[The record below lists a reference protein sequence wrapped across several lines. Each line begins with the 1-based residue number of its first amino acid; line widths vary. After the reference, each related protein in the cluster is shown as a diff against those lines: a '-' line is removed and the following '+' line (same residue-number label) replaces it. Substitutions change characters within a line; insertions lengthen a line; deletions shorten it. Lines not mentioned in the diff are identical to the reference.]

1 MKGTCLPE
9 KAGTACG
16 AGVCDGAGVCSDGA
30 HLFSTLLGTNGV
42 WLHNVATDAKD
53 NVFIFGDFTK
63 NVTFGGDNHTAVG
76 TQDMMLAKLNSSGTP
91 VWSDTYGAASAE
103 QYAES
108 MAVDSAGNVFFTG
121 HLAGDALGFFHCAMT
136 SGGGFIAK
144 ADPDGM
150 LQWCHE
156 FAANSLLVAV
166 DSKGNSILTGKFSG
180 DVSFGGAQLS
190 TNSAAIFLAKYD
202 AGGKHLYSEA
212 FDSTVSEAPVAIV
225 VHADD
230 SYSLIGKFEGALGF
244 GGSPLSGKG
253 LFVARRTAAN
263 SHEWSKSFDGDLLV
277 TVATGSASGEIFV
290 AARFTGAIDFG
301 NGTLVAGGADIALA
315 KLDSTGNALWTE
327 QVSGTFSEPY
337 DVAVDASGNSA
348 FAGTFDG
355 SLTIGETLMAQP
367 NKAGIFLAKRASDGT
382 HLYAKSWSVDEH
394 NRAGVAFDSGG
405 NLWFGGDLI
414 GTINFG
420 GADLSSAEEGS
431 FLVKLSP

>member
-1 MKGTCLPE
+1 M
-9 KAGTACG
+9 
-16 AGVCDGAGVCSDGA
+16 
-30 HLFSTLLGTNGV
+30 
-42 WLHNVATDAKD
+42 
-53 NVFIFGDFTK
+53 
-63 NVTFGGDNHTAVG
+63 
-76 TQDMMLAKLNSSGTP
+76 
-91 VWSDTYGAASAE
+91 
-103 QYAES
+103 
-108 MAVDSAGNVFFTG
+108 
-121 HLAGDALGFFHCAMT
+121 
-136 SGGGFIAK
+136 
-144 ADPDGM
+144 
-150 LQWCHE
+150 
-156 FAANSLLVAV
+156 
-166 DSKGNSILTGKFSG
+166 
-180 DVSFGGAQLS
+180 
-190 TNSAAIFLAKYD
+190 
-202 AGGKHLYSEA
+202 
-212 FDSTVSEAPVAIV
+212 
-225 VHADD
+225 
-230 SYSLIGKFEGALGF
+230 
-244 GGSPLSGKG
+244 
-253 LFVARRTAAN
+253 
-263 SHEWSKSFDGDLLV
+263 
-277 TVATGSASGEIFV
+277 